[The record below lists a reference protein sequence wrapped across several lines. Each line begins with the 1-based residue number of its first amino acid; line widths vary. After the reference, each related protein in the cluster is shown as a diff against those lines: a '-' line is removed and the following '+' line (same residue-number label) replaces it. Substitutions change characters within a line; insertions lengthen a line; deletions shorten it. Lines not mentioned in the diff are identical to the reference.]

1 MGLKQGSPI
10 ADPKPV
16 DQRTAITPSQRIL
29 LRVLGQ
35 PPAKDHPNYAA
46 EKWRYV
52 RRYFV
57 RFALPLALVAC
68 VLAATGPPIGWPFA
82 VASLALW
89 TACLE
94 VVNRQI
100 RRAERGP
107 HDRPL

>member
-1 MGLKQGSPI
+1 MGLKQVDSV
-10 ADPKPV
+10 ADPTPV
-16 DQRTAITPSQRIL
+16 DQRTAITPSQRHL

-46 EKWRYV
+46 EKWRDV

-57 RFALPLALVAC
+57 RCALPLTLVVC
-68 VLAATGPPIGWPFA
+68 VLADTGPPIGWPFA

-89 TACLE
+89 MAFLE
-94 VVNRQI
+94 LVTRRI

-107 HDRPL
+107 HDLPL